1 MESFHS
7 FIAYLSSTLYQYLCL
22 QHFLNIKVVDANY
35 NKTGNL
41 QLLSLML
48 QPLLPMA
55 STHCATFCERS
66 NLYSGT
72 NPLNQSYCLWLMP
85 ETAFNSSFL
94 HSVGWKLTLKRT
106 SQGNIVHFKKIIL
119 LTCDYICTLYES
131 QSSVFE
137 FYWYQTTTRSIDPRE
152 VCPSYS
158 DLKSVS
164 QPPDS
169 WHLRSSS

>member
-1 MESFHS
+1 MLESFHS
-7 FIAYLSSTLYQYLCL
+7 FIAYLSSTLNPYLCL

-41 QLLSLML
+41 QLLSLL

-55 STHCATFCERS
+55 STHCATFLEQS
-66 NLYSGT
+66 MLYSGT
-72 NPLNQSYCLWLMP
+72 NPLNQIYCLWPMP

-94 HSVGWKLTLKRT
+94 HSVGWKLTLKRI
-106 SQGNIVHFKKIIL
+106 SQGNIVHFRKIIL

-137 FYWYQTTTRSIDPRE
+137 SFDTR
-152 VCPSYS
+152 
-158 DLKSVS
+158 
-164 QPPDS
+164 
-169 WHLRSSS
+169 